1 MQGAN
6 VGKCFKD
13 VIHLPGVRPDLTL
26 VNSPKALAK
35 LLDGLG
41 SKEDTTRTI
50 PEGTDHQVAIRSIQ
64 QDDAL
69 CAPTF
74 GMSLSHD
81 TQASA
86 GAVLQVDADD
96 GDVGFEFVDAAKD
109 LLGISTRCK
118 DLKLVL
124 LF

>member
-1 MQGAN
+1 MQLADA
-6 VGKCFKD
+6 GKSLKD
-13 VIHLPGVRPDLTL
+13 VVHFPGIRPDLSL
-26 VNSPKALAK
+26 MNNPNALAK

-50 PEGTDHQVAIRSIQ
+50 PEGSNHQVAIRSIQ

-69 CAPTF
+69 RAPPF
-74 GMSLSHD
+74 GMDPRLD

-96 GDVGFEFVDAAKD
+96 GDFGFEFADAAKD
-109 LLGISTRCK
+109 LLGISTRRK
-118 DLKLVL
+118 DLKLVV